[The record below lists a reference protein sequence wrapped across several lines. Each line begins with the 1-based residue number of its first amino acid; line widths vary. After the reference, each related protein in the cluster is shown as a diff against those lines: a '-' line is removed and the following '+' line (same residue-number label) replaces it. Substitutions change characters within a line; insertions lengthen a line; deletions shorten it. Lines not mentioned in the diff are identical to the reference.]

1 MRRFTLLLAL
11 VSTMALAVVSTSA
24 AQPDQSGLVNV
35 IIVDNTVQIP
45 IGVAAN
51 VCGVAVNIL
60 STATATAPVK
70 CTAVAGAEARGPAGG
85 GGGGG
90 GGGSQSGL
98 INLYVADNT
107 IQVPV
112 AVAANICGVAVNV
125 LAQGILTGPVTCEA
139 EGNADADA

>member
-1 MRRFTLLLAL
+1 MRRFALLMAL
-11 VSTMALAVVSTSA
+11 VSTLALSLVSASA

-35 IIVDNTVQIP
+35 VVVDNTVQIP

-60 STATATAPVK
+60 ATATATAPVD
-70 CTAVAGAEARGPAGG
+70 CTAVAGAEATGPAGG
-85 GGGGG
+85 GGAGNGN
-90 GGGSQSGL
+90 QSGL

-112 AVAANICGVAVNV
+112 AVAANVCGVSVNA
-125 LAQGILTGPVTCEA
+125 LAQGIVTGPVSCEA
-139 EGNADADA
+139 EGNADAG